1 MSQKIPSQ
9 DNSPNPVK
17 VHQPKQIGLHAD
29 KPKIFPRSIRGF
41 FQNIRHST
49 MALALFVYAA
59 LPWLSWDGRQA
70 ILFDLSHQQ
79 FFILGLTFAPQ
90 DFFFLSWLLI
100 IAAFSL
106 FVVTVFAGRVFC
118 GYICPQTTWTA
129 LFLWIEKITEGERH
143 VRMKLDKAPMSVDKF
158 VRRSVKHILWLL
170 ISFATGFIFVGYFTP
185 IRTLAP
191 DFMTGV
197 LGGWGYV
204 FILLFTV
211 FTYLNAGWLR
221 EQVCFYMCPYG
232 RFQSVMFDKD
242 TLIVSYD
249 AERGESRGAR
259 KKNVD
264 PKAAGLGDC
273 IDCQLCV
280 QVCPTGIDIRD
291 GLQLECIQCA
301 ACIDACDSIMDQMG
315 YSRGLVRYTTEH
327 MLKEKT
333 GYHWL
338 RPRLISYSLAVVA
351 MIVLFVYTLAMRI
364 PLTIDAIRDRNQLY
378 RENSEGLIENVY
390 TLKIINKTQQTQR
403 YRLSL
408 ESDNDAITLV
418 PVPEFALAAGEI
430 ASMPVTLQADPAEL
444 SKTKT
449 EIEFKVQSVTE
460 SNVVAETES
469 RFLAPASR

>member
-221 EQVCFYMCPYG
+221 EQVCFYM
-232 RFQSVMFDKD
+232 
-242 TLIVSYD
+242 
-249 AERGESRGAR
+249 
-259 KKNVD
+259 
-264 PKAAGLGDC
+264 
-273 IDCQLCV
+273 
-280 QVCPTGIDIRD
+280 
-291 GLQLECIQCA
+291 
-301 ACIDACDSIMDQMG
+301 
-315 YSRGLVRYTTEH
+315 
-327 MLKEKT
+327 
-333 GYHWL
+333 
-338 RPRLISYSLAVVA
+338 
-351 MIVLFVYTLAMRI
+351 
-364 PLTIDAIRDRNQLY
+364 
-378 RENSEGLIENVY
+378 
-390 TLKIINKTQQTQR
+390 
-403 YRLSL
+403 LSL
-408 ESDNDAITLV
+408 IH
-418 PVPEFALAAGEI
+418 I
-430 ASMPVTLQADPAEL
+430 
-444 SKTKT
+444 
-449 EIEFKVQSVTE
+449 
-460 SNVVAETES
+460 
-469 RFLAPASR
+469 